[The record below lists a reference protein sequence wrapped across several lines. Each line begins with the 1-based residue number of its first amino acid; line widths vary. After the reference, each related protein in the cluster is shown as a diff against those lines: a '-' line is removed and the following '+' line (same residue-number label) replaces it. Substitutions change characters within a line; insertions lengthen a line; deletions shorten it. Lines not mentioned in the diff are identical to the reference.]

1 MFLTQEM
8 CDDVV
13 CKEAWLLEFVLD
25 WFKTQEICERAVK
38 EGRDSLIH
46 VPAWFVVAQEM
57 WCEDLWCDDNDYLFR
72 WCNT

>member
-1 MFLTQEM
+1 MFLMQEM
-8 CDDVV
+8 CDDAV

-57 WCEDLWCDDNDYLFR
+57 WC
-72 WCNT
+72 